1 MLTPDQKVSGP
12 VPGTLCPVGSLVLT
26 ACFHTFYWFMFY
38 GGSVGG
44 AGSPVTEGSAVH
56 MPHAEV
62 SSGETLGGPHSDL
75 EDGSGVPV
83 DRDHDLAG
91 CPQRWTLV

>member
-1 MLTPDQKVSGP
+1 MFTPDQKVSGP

-44 AGSPVTEGSAVH
+44 AGSQRSTW
-56 MPHAEV
+56 PHAEV

-83 DRDHDLAG
+83 ARDQDLAG